1 MSDSGI
7 TMEYILVEKP
17 PEVDANGVPIVKP
30 DPVSQ
35 IIDILVK
42 QIIMEESEKTTK
54 RHERKMQTEKDSG
67 QDLFQDWW

>member
-1 MSDSGI
+1 
-7 TMEYILVEKP
+7 MEYILVEKP

-35 IIDILVK
+35 IIDILVE
-42 QIIMEESEKTTK
+42 QMISEECEKTTK
-54 RHERKMQTEKDSG
+54 RYELKMQTERDSG